1 MCVAAFFV
9 AFLVALVS
17 VSSVRLAFADE
28 APAADDSSNLT
39 TARVGYYE
47 SRNFLVG
54 ASDDG
59 PKSGYGYEYLQR
71 AASYAGWRFE
81 YVYGTWSELYDQL
94 VRGEID
100 LLPGVAL
107 TDEHAAEVAFPSASM
122 LNETFYVYRAASD
135 DSISGSDVSS
145 LSGKR
150 LGVVERSLSE
160 RNFDTWLSD
169 NGISPAVV
177 EYSSSAEMRSAF
189 ESGAIDAFVSSDNVA
204 YRFEDAT
211 PTFIVGKEPYYLA
224 VASGRGDLLSTLNN
238 VQSIMNSQDRAF
250 IDELQVRYAADSA
263 ASAYLTPA
271 ETEWI
276 ARHSSLTVGYLNNYL
291 PFCDADKNGN
301 ATGFMVDVLAAMIDS
316 LPLSW
321 DVDMS
326 YCGFDDQKDLF
337 EALKAGEVDVAF
349 PVGGETWYAEAN
361 GFLRSS
367 PVASPSMDLVYR
379 EGAEFEDAAATIA
392 VNRRNLLQWNYAR
405 MCFPDASIV
414 ECDSIEECLDAVR
427 QGSVGS
433 TVLNGLRAG
442 ALLSTETQLVSVQ
455 LPSSDDRCFG
465 VTAGNGVLLQILNR
479 GLGIIGENYGM
490 NVSYRYTDGLFTY
503 RLSDFVR
510 DHWREIAVA
519 TLVVLALIAAY
530 VVRRF
535 RKIQR
540 EKARKEEQN
549 RALEKALDQAERA
562 SKAKDVL
569 LGNLSHD
576 IRTPLNGILGVMES
590 NASCT
595 DKKKVEEN
603 IAKAR
608 NAARQLLCLVD
619 DLLEMSKLKSGDVEI
634 AAEAFSLGDV
644 VNDVLS
650 SVTSQAKEAGIS
662 IRCAHAEEEGCESTL
677 ACKTVDR
684 LRTCRVIGSPTY
696 VRQVLTNVF
705 DNAIRYNKPGGSVT
719 WDASLDAGGASGAL
733 FTCTVKD
740 TGAGMSP
747 EVKDRLFEPF
757 FQGEE
762 TARSIY
768 PGSGLGMPIVGALV
782 SLMGGSI
789 SVESAPGEGT
799 TVTLRIPLDV
809 EEGGLAPADAKEP
822 SAGLAGLHILLVED
836 NDLNLEITQSVLE
849 RRGAKVTAARNGE
862 QAVRAF
868 ADAPVGSID
877 AVVMDIM
884 MPAMN
889 GYEAT
894 RAIRALDRPDA
905 ASVPI
910 VAMTANV
917 FEDDRARALAA
928 GMNEHLPKPL
938 DADRLAA
945 VLSALCS

>member
-1 MCVAAFFV
+1 MAL
-9 AFLVALVS
+9 LVALVS
-17 VSSVRLAFADE
+17 VSNVRAAFADE
-28 APAADDSSNLT
+28 APAADNSSNLT
-39 TARVGYYE
+39 TVRVGYYE

-54 ASDDG
+54 ANDAD

-81 YVYGTWSELYDQL
+81 YVYGTWTELYDKL
-94 VRGEID
+94 ARGEID
-100 LLPGVAL
+100 LLPGVSF
-107 TDEHAAEVAFPSASM
+107 TEEHAAEVAFPSASM
-122 LNETFYVYRAASD
+122 LNETFYVYRAAHD
-135 DSISGSDVSS
+135 DSISGSDVST

-150 LGVVERSLSE
+150 LGVVGKSLSE
-160 RNFDTWLSD
+160 RSFETWLSR

-177 EYSSSAEMRSAF
+177 EYSSSSEMRKAF
-189 ESGAIDAFVSSDNVA
+189 ESGAIDAFISSDNVA
-204 YRFEDAT
+204 YRFEDVI

-224 VASGRGDLLSTLNN
+224 VSSGRDDLLSTLND
-238 VQSIMNSQDRAF
+238 VQSVMNSQDRAF
-250 IDELQVRYAADSA
+250 IDELQVRYAADTA

-271 ETEWI
+271 EAEWM
-276 ARHSSLTVGYLNNYL
+276 ASHSSLTVGYLNSYL
-291 PFCDADKNGN
+291 PFCDTGKNGD
-301 ATGFMVDVLAAMIDS
+301 ATGLMVDVLAAMIDS
-316 LPLSW
+316 LPVSW
-321 DVDMS
+321 DVDVTYRS
-326 YCGFDDQKDLF
+326 YDDQGDLF
-337 EALKAGEVDVAF
+337 AALKSGDIDVAF
-349 PVGGETWYAEAN
+349 PVGGETWYAETN
-361 GFLRSS
+361 GFLRST

-379 EGAEFEDAAATIA
+379 EGAEFEDAVTSIA
-392 VNRRNLLQWNYAR
+392 VNRHNLLQQNFAFL
-405 MCFPDASIV
+405 CFPNASIV
-414 ECDSIEECLDAVR
+414 ECDSIEECIDAVR
-427 QGSVGS
+427 LGRAGS
-433 TVLNGLRAG
+433 TVINGLRAG

-455 LPSSDDRCFG
+455 LPDSDDRCFG
-465 VTAGNGVLLQILNR
+465 VRAGNGVLLQILNR

-510 DHWREIAVA
+510 DHWQEIAVA
-519 TLVVLALIAAY
+519 ALIVLALVVAY

-549 RALEKALDQAERA
+549 RALERALEQAERA

-595 DKKKVEEN
+595 DGKTVEEN
-603 IAKAR
+603 ISKAR

-619 DLLEMSKLKSGDVEI
+619 DLLEMSKLKSGDVKI
-634 AAEAFSLGDV
+634 AAEPFSLGDV
-644 VNDVLS
+644 MADVLS
-650 SVTSQAKEAGIS
+650 GVTSQAKEAGVS
-662 IRCAHAEEEGCESTL
+662 IRCKQAQEEGCESEL
-677 ACKTVDR
+677 ACKSVER
-684 LRTCRVIGSPTY
+684 LRASRAVGSPTY

-719 WDASLDAGGASGAL
+719 WDASLESGDASHAV
-733 FTCTVKD
+733 FVCTVAD
-740 TGAGMSP
+740 TGVGMTP
-747 EVKDRLFEPF
+747 EVRSRLFEPF

-768 PGSGLGMPIVGALV
+768 PGSGLGMPIVGELV
-782 SLMGGSI
+782 RLMGGSI
-789 SVESAPGEGT
+789 GVESTPGAGT
-799 TVTLRIPLDV
+799 TITIRIPLGV
-809 EEGGLAPADAKEP
+809 EESDAAPADAQEP
-822 SAGLAGLHILLVED
+822 STGLAGLRILLVED

-849 RRGAKVTAARNGE
+849 RKGAEVVTARNGE

-868 ADAPVGSID
+868 EKAPAGSIG

-884 MPAMN
+884 MPVMN

-894 RAIRALDRPDA
+894 RAIRALSRPDA
-905 ASVPI
+905 ATVPI

-928 GMNEHLPKPL
+928 GMNEHLSKPL

-945 VLSALCS
+945 VLATLCA